1 MESILSLE
9 LFDQRNAFFRMFDQQ
24 GDWMSPAFVPAA
36 QQDLITLTLE
46 ILARD
51 PVVEAAPLQRKA
63 FSDTF
68 TLLETKV
75 TVQAPNPEHMVL
87 SEAQPNI
94 DYRSKLA
101 KAANSVEMVKLA
113 LEPVFQALSSSQSAT
128 PLAVH
133 TSPPQIP
140 VPQNVSTN
148 ETPW

>member
-1 MESILSLE
+1 M
-9 LFDQRNAFFRMFDQQ
+9 
-24 GDWMSPAFVPAA
+24 
-36 QQDLITLTLE
+36 
-46 ILARD
+46 
-51 PVVEAAPLQRKA
+51 
-63 FSDTF
+63 
-68 TLLETKV
+68 
-75 TVQAPNPEHMVL
+75 L